1 LLVGFD
7 AAESHARVVIDGHVH
22 IFPAGAIGGDVAI
35 AGHAVSWAPDRAQL
49 LDVQMQQVTGRVVL
63 IAQDRCT
70 RLQRRQA
77 IETGTSQ

>member
-1 LLVGFD
+1 
-7 AAESHARVVIDGHVH
+7 
-22 IFPAGAIGGDVAI
+22 VAI